1 MSSGLVTD
9 HDGAAHPPALASEPR
24 GARTSLPRFET
35 IVLAVYAL
43 FVSFVSAFHEPWK
56 DETQAWR
63 LAIDS
68 HGLAEL
74 VRNARYEGHP
84 LLFHVLLQGVGL
96 LSRSWWAAVALH
108 VIVACV
114 AAWLVLRYA
123 PFTRWQKVLIVFG
136 YWSAYEYSV
145 VVRPYGLG
153 MMLGFAACVAW
164 LRPRRRV
171 GWTVVCLLLLANTS
185 AMGTML
191 AMALAAAFAFDWAWP
206 DDPAMQPSAR
216 TRATVAVAALAATLV
231 VLYFVARQILPPA
244 DAGYQGEP
252 RATLSLWDV
261 ASLPTFELR
270 ALFPIVLADD
280 GVQWNRWVLKPDSRY
295 ELALVLCLSLI
306 MLAIGLLIA
315 ARRRVSLIFYLVG
328 TTGFLVFFTFLFPG
342 FAHHHGFLFVVW
354 VITAW
359 MAWGAPASERPRFLR
374 RLTDGVDAMRGNL
387 FLISLIPP
395 LIATAELAVADVRMP
410 FADAMHVA
418 DVIRSRGLADAPLIA
433 VVRSDAQAVGAFLDR
448 PLLFPLEGQTRTF
461 VYWGPRWSH
470 SATVRAADSAAT
482 ALLARNCRVVL
493 IASTQKE
500 VDERIAS
507 RARLIYGT
515 RGRPMSGDRY
525 RVWLMSAPPS
535 ATCPAGRYP

>member
-9 HDGAAHPPALASEPR
+9 RAGAAHPPALAAEPR
-24 GARTSLPRFET
+24 GARASLRFET
-35 IVLAVYAL
+35 IVLAAYAL
-43 FVSFVSAFHEPWK
+43 LVSVVSSFHEPWK

-68 HGLAEL
+68 HGLVEL

-84 LLFHVLLQGVGL
+84 LLFHVLLQAVGL

-114 AAWLVLRYA
+114 AARFVLRYA

-164 LRPRRRV
+164 MRPRRRV
-171 GWTVVCLLLLANTS
+171 GWTIACLLLLANTS

-206 DDPAMQPSAR
+206 DDPTMRPSAR
-216 TRATVAVAALAATLV
+216 TRATVGVAAGVATLV

-252 RATLSLWDV
+252 RVTLALWDV

-280 GVQWNRWVLKPDSRY
+280 GVQWNRWILKPDSRY
-295 ELALVLCLSLI
+295 ELALVLLLSLI

-315 ARRRVSLIFYLVG
+315 ARRRVSLVFYLVG

-354 VITAW
+354 VVTAW
-359 MAWGAPASERPRFLR
+359 LAWGAAPSERPRFLR

-387 FLISLIPP
+387 FLITLIPP
-395 LIATAELAVADVRMP
+395 VIATVELSAADIRTP
-410 FADAMHVA
+410 FADATHVA
-418 DVIRSRGLADAPLIA
+418 DVIRSRGLADVPLIA

-461 VYWGPRWSH
+461 VYWGPSWSH

-482 ALLARNCRVVL
+482 ALLARNCQVVL

-500 VDERIAS
+500 VNEGIAS
-507 RARLIYGT
+507 RARLIYST

-535 ATCPAGRYP
+535 ATCPPGRYP